1 MSEGPAR
8 NDRGGGVVAAADR
21 VTTVDPAI
29 RSTLRTGWLLLAVSL
44 PFGLTLEAF
53 HAWKAPLYVGS
64 ETRREMWRLAHAHGT
79 LLGVVCLVFSALA
92 DAHVAAEIRASVAR
106 QLRWGALLMPL
117 GFFSGGIFN
126 SESDPSLGVLL
137 APVGAALLITALLR
151 MALARS

>member
-1 MSEGPAR
+1 MSDGPAR
-8 NDRGGGVVAAADR
+8 NDRDGGVAAAGG

-92 DAHVAAEIRASVAR
+92 DAHVAAGIRASVAR
-106 QLRWGALLMPL
+106 QLRWGALLMPV
-117 GFFSGGIFN
+117 GFLSGGILN

-137 APVGAALLITALLR
+137 APVGAALLVAALLR